1 MTLTLPQNEIIE
13 RRALPPDINAEVDAW
28 LLAFAEVRRPIVASL
43 KMLARQMGHAE
54 QTVIRRWY
62 AFQKYGWRGLVNR
75 ARVPGWH
82 PEHGLLA
89 RDSAAISEEFVEWFR
104 ALAESNQRKTRP
116 AYREFMRRWMRG
128 EIIPGLDNEQ
138 PRHRMPAG
146 CSYGNLARKCRDR
159 FALTAMRIG
168 LGAARKFAPQTF
180 STRAGLWVGS
190 HYMFDDVWHDNFVV
204 YRGQVV
210 RVLEFGALD
219 VFSAC
224 RFAWGTQPRLRN
236 ADGTEEGL
244 KEKFMR
250 MHLADVLWNHGYSER
265 GTTLLAEHGT
275 AAIRERLEQL
285 LHDRTGGLI
294 TVRRSGI
301 TGREQAVAGMALG
314 RGGGNP
320 SFKASLESLHNLI
333 HNELAAIPGQTGL
346 DVEHRPERLHGELKH
361 ATDLLKAI
369 QKLQLTR
376 PERVA
381 LIRLPVLEYHAEF
394 LPLLAD
400 IYAQINGRDWHELE
414 GWDQCGHFAIDYR
427 LAPDTDQWITR
438 EEFLSL
444 PETTRELLTM
454 TAAAD
459 TRFLRQ
465 RKLSPAEV
473 HARQRR
479 ELRRIPEYV
488 VAEILGMDFA
498 REQRVDGSYFEFT
511 DATISAEELRYESR
525 IRTPEG
531 REVELPDRE
540 RYQVFVNPLAPDAL
554 FVHDAKGVHLGIARR
569 VQRVCR
575 ADLPALQAAQGRSKQ
590 RLADKLA
597 PVRARHAGMTQ
608 TAIEH
613 NRINDRLLDAGR
625 AVTTEE
631 RDRARALRR
640 FDGDADELV
649 GAPASGPAAAAPDD
663 SDFSADDLI

>member
-1 MTLTLPQNEIIE
+1 MTLTLTPSDIAE
-13 RRALPPDINAEVDAW
+13 RGQLPPDVNAEVDLWFA
-28 LLAFAEVRRPIVASL
+28 AFAAVQRPVVASL
-43 KMLARQMGHAE
+43 RALARQMGVAE
-54 QTVIRRWY
+54 KSVIRRYYLWRD
-62 AFQKYGWRGLVNR
+62 YGWRGLVNR
-75 ARVPGWH
+75 AKVPGWD

-89 RDSAAISEEFVEWFR
+89 RDEGLSEEFIEWFK
-104 ALAESNQRKTRP
+104 ALAERNQRKTRP
-116 AYREFMRRWMRG
+116 AFRQFVRAWQRG
-128 EIIPGLDNEQ
+128 DQIPGLDNNL
-138 PRHRMPAG
+138 PRHELPRG
-146 CSYGNLARKCRDR
+146 CSYGNLARKCKDR

-204 YRGQVV
+204 FRGQVV

-250 MHLADVLWNHGYSER
+250 MHLADVLFNHGYSER

-275 AAIRERLEQL
+275 AAIREKIEQL
-285 LHDRTGGLI
+285 LYDRTGGLI

-333 HNELAAIPGQTGL
+333 HNELASLPVQTGM
-346 DVEHRPERLHGELKH
+346 DVEHRPESTHGALKH
-361 ATDLLKAI
+361 TTDLLKAI
-369 QKLQLTR
+369 MNLAKIK

-381 LIRLPVLEYHAEF
+381 LIRLPALEYHAEF
-394 LPLLAD
+394 LPLLSD
-400 IYAQINGRDWHELE
+400 IYAQINGRDWHQLE
-414 GWDQCGHFAIDYR
+414 GWNECGHFSIDYR
-427 LAPDTDQWITR
+427 MAPDTDQWIGR
-438 EEFLSL
+438 DQFLSL
-444 PETTRELLTM
+444 PPTTRELLHSAA
-454 TAAAD
+454 TADA
-459 TRFLRQ
+459 RFLRQ

-473 HARQRR
+473 HAQNRPT
-479 ELRRIPEYV
+479 LARIPAYV
-488 VAEILGMDFA
+488 VAEILGLDFA
-498 REQRVDGSYFEFT
+498 REERVEGSYFEFT
-511 DATISAEELRYESR
+511 DTEIAPEELRFESR

-531 REVELPDRE
+531 REVELIDRE
-540 RYQVFVNPLAPDAL
+540 RYQVFVNPLSPDQL
-554 FVHDAKGVHLGIARR
+554 FVHDARGVHLGIAKR

-575 ADLPALQAAQGRSKQ
+575 ADVEALQRAHGRAKQ

-608 TAIEH
+608 TAID
-613 NRINDRLLDAGR
+613 NARINDRLLDPAR

-631 RDRARALRR
+631 RARARALRR

-649 GAPASGPAAAAPDD
+649 GAPASGPAVAALAE